1 MAMRAIILGISFFLL
16 TQTTYAE
23 TNGVAGFL
31 QNPIWHT
38 PITYYEGDTV
48 RIYAA
53 LMNSSSADVTGVV
66 RFLVNNTAVGSR
78 SFTMRAQDTVIT
90 VWHDWKA
97 TEGAHVFSAKITDTK
112 FSSQTQDSV
121 IAPKVVTDSPSITA
135 TTSIKKIV
143 AETQPSETEISSSTQ
158 TFGETLDSATVAL
171 RNKLEDAKKDIEVK
185 MENQRGRVAGTSTTW
200 TGDDSSSESKTDNNA
215 VQAISSKTNFLHKTL
230 LFLLG
235 IARGILSFFI
245 GALNNPV
252 WTAIALV
259 VVFMFFMK
267 IIEQGFRFFS
277 RRR

>member
-1 MAMRAIILGISFFLL
+1 MRAIILGISFFLI

-23 TNGVAGFL
+23 TDGIAGFL

-38 PITYYEGDTV
+38 PTTYYEGDTV

-53 LMNSSSADVTGVV
+53 LMNSSPADVTGVV

-78 SFTMRAQDTVIT
+78 SFTMRAQDSVVTI
-90 VWHDWKA
+90 WYDWKA
-97 TEGAHVFSAKITDTK
+97 TEGSHVFSAKITDTK

-143 AETQPSETEISSSTQ
+143 AETQPSEIEISSPTQ
-158 TFGETLDSATVAL
+158 TLGETLDSAAVAL

-200 TGDDSSSESKTDNNA
+200 TGDDSSGESEMNDNA
-215 VQAISSKTNFLHKTL
+215 VQAVSSKTNFLHKTL

-235 IARGILSFFI
+235 IVRGILSFFI